1 MHSVKAADLTKKSH
15 SRGAMPLPG
24 DPVVPSAGNLF
35 IACGNVMVSLPAT
48 LLPVG

>member
-1 MHSVKAADLTKKSH
+1 MRSVKAADLTKKSH
-15 SRGAMPLPG
+15 SNSALAAALQ
-24 DPVVPSAGNLF
+24 PVVPSAGNLF